1 MKEQTIF
8 PREEHADVLFQKIL
22 ADPWACDKLFET
34 FCNDLF
40 SNDELEDSLSADEF
54 CQALFR
60 AYRNRDLSAFLMAI
74 SKNTLFDLIRNS
86 YLIPYRF
93 NADGK
98 TNPVIMTDEN
108 GLLLPEFKN
117 CIHEKEYQHFREV
130 YNHFDG
136 KKKMYEMLAD
146 FKPVHVVELP
156 NCQTEDGIQLYKKEL
171 LRFKKVLEDK
181 FETTITDEAVLHQ
194 IKLRNG
200 INKALRRLQYVMAND
215 PAPVN
220 GLDVIN
226 TVYGSSFDINT
237 EGLEDRINA
246 VTDKIEKEYKEGKNI
261 GKKPRILVTGSPSG
275 GAALK
280 VIRAIEDNGGVV
292 VCFENCTG
300 MKPLAMVDE
309 ENPDVYDALAR
320 KYLNIGCSCM
330 SPNKNR
336 MDLLDEL
343 IDDFHVDGVVDLVLQ
358 ACHTYNVETAIVK
371 KLVKDKKGIPYT
383 VVETDYSQADIEQI
397 NTRMAAFIEML

>member
-1 MKEQTIF
+1 M
-8 PREEHADVLFQKIL
+8 
-22 ADPWACDKLFET
+22 
-34 FCNDLF
+34 
-40 SNDELEDSLSADEF
+40 
-54 CQALFR
+54 
-60 AYRNRDLSAFLMAI
+60 
-74 SKNTLFDLIRNS
+74 
-86 YLIPYRF
+86 
-93 NADGK
+93 
-98 TNPVIMTDEN
+98 
-108 GLLLPEFKN
+108 PEFKLPEN
-117 CIHEKEYQHFREV
+117 FETYPEARKKAFLTMKELKEQGRRIVGVFCTFTPWELILAADAVAVVLCGIGDDNIPAAEV
-130 YNHFDG
+130 RLPKNLCPLIKASYGAAVTDKCPFFYFSDLVVGETTCDG

-181 FETTITDEAVLHQ
+181 FETKITDEAVLHQ

-237 EGLEDRINA
+237 EGLGDRINA

>member
-1 MKEQTIF
+1 MVELKKELPEIF
-8 PREEHADVLFQKIL
+8 EEFAEQRKNSFLAIKEVKEKEIPVVGVFCTYLPREIPNAMGAAVVGLCSVSDETIPDAEKDLPRNLCPLIKSSYGFAKT
-22 ADPWACDKLFET
+22 DKCPFFYFSDLVVGET
-34 FCNDLF
+34 TC
-40 SNDELEDSLSADEF
+40 
-54 CQALFR
+54 
-60 AYRNRDLSAFLMAI
+60 
-74 SKNTLFDLIRNS
+74 
-86 YLIPYRF
+86 
-93 NADGK
+93 
-98 TNPVIMTDEN
+98 
-108 GLLLPEFKN
+108 
-117 CIHEKEYQHFREV
+117 
-130 YNHFDG
+130 DG

-156 NCQTEDGIQLYKKEL
+156 NCQTED
-171 LRFKKVLEDK
+171 
-181 FETTITDEAVLHQ
+181 
-194 IKLRNG
+194 G

-226 TVYGSSFDINT
+226 TVYGSGFDINT

-246 VTDKIEKEYKEGKNI
+246 VTDKIEKEYTEGKNI

-336 MDLLDEL
+336 LDLLNEL
-343 IDDFHVDGVVDLVLQ
+343 IDDFQVDGVVDLVLQ
-358 ACHTYNVETAIVK
+358 ACHTYNVETALVK
-371 KLVKDKKGIPYT
+371 KLVKNKKGIPYT